1 MLKKGKIFEN
11 LGKNLQKLKIFWK
24 GQVTACDYCMQQTAS
39 KGPDQYRHFQRV
51 TFKYYYTKQNWHFQ
65 RVTAKYYILF
75 PHKMYQTILLF
86 LTVVNLFLIFI
97 DRDKCKEYLQKSFCI
112 EKVKNNIVYCWD
124 IYYFLWLQASAF
136 LK

>member
-1 MLKKGKIFEN
+1 
-11 LGKNLQKLKIFWK
+11 
-24 GQVTACDYCMQQTAS
+24 
-39 KGPDQYRHFQRV
+39 
-51 TFKYYYTKQNWHFQ
+51 
-65 RVTAKYYILF
+65 
-75 PHKMYQTILLF
+75 MYQTILLF

-97 DRDKCKEYLQKSFCI
+97 DRDKCKEYLQKSFRI